1 MLGGAPEPAQ
11 FFHRFNDRCAFVG
24 HTAGACCAIFR
35 VKKYYGIAAVHQQNC
50 GSRDLYPQG
59 SCIAVCR
66 FVNTRSTHL
75 DRQRLFCLSFF
86 SLLLLLL
93 VRSLHHR
100 AGQQS
105 PATRV
110 RKRTR
115 AKQKLNSAVEGV
127 SKPHVFDK
135 EIFAL
140 ALPTLGAVLID
151 PCLSLVDTGYVGR
164 LGALSLAAIGP
175 CAAAFNFVFVTAR

>member
-1 MLGGAPEPAQ
+1 MPVQA
-11 FFHRFNDRCAFVG
+11 
-24 HTAGACCAIFR
+24 
-35 VKKYYGIAAVHQQNC
+35 
-50 GSRDLYPQG
+50 
-59 SCIAVCR
+59 
-66 FVNTRSTHL
+66 
-75 DRQRLFCLSFF
+75 
-86 SLLLLLL
+86 
-93 VRSLHHR
+93 
-100 AGQQS
+100 
-105 PATRV
+105 RV

-115 AKQKLNSAVEGV
+115 AKKKLNSAVEGV